1 MSVEKSA
8 ISKIRARVVWP
19 IVLLFLLNSLD
30 RVNVSFAALQMNAD
44 LGFSPEAY
52 GFGVG
57 IFFAGYIL
65 LQMPS
70 TLLLR
75 RIGARWWLFAVVL
88 FWGSIATAMAF
99 MHDATT
105 FYVLRFLLGVAE
117 GGFAPGFI
125 YLMGL
130 WVPKRYRASAIAVSM
145 LAIPIS
151 VIIGGPLSGW
161 LMTLNNPMGMAGW
174 RWMFLVEGLPTVV
187 LAFVALAVFVNRPRD
202 AKWLSGDEKAWLSDE
217 LAKDEAATG
226 PKAASSVLAAILSWR
241 TWAAATVWFA
251 SLAGA
256 YALIFWL
263 PQLIQQVSGHDE
275 MTVAVLSAL
284 PWVAI
289 GTGMIVNSWHSDKT
303 QERLWHIGGGLLLAA
318 AGIGAGLL
326 FGNGVIAFIL
336 LIIGGFGLG
345 SAQGV
350 FWSLPTTF
358 LKGPAAQ
365 GGITVINMIG
375 NCAGLLVPMVIGV
388 IRQTTGSF
396 ESVVGALAVVLLI
409 GALPLLLL
417 GRTGSPGVGPTQLSP
432 KDTPA

>member
-1 MSVEKSA
+1 MIERTTV
-8 ISKIRARVVWP
+8 SKIRAHVVWP
-19 IVLLFLLNSLD
+19 VVLLFLLNSLD

-88 FWGSIATAMAF
+88 CWGTVATSMAF
-99 MHDATT
+99 MHDART

-125 YLMGL
+125 YLLGL
-130 WVPKRYRASAIAVSM
+130 WMPKRHRASAIAVTM
-145 LAIPIS
+145 LSVPIS
-151 VIIGGPLSGW
+151 VVLGGPLSGW
-161 LMTLNNPMGMAGW
+161 LMTLDNPAGMEGW
-174 RWMFLVEGLPTVV
+174 RWMFLMEGLPTVV
-187 LAFVALAVFVNRPRD
+187 LAFVALAVFVDGPKD
-202 AKWLSGDEKAWLSDE
+202 AKWLTADEKTWLDEE
-217 LAKDEAATG
+217 LARDEAAAG
-226 PKAASSVLAAILSWR
+226 EKAASSVLSAVLSWR
-241 TWAAATVWFA
+241 TWAVAIVWFS

-263 PQLIQQVSGHDE
+263 PQLIQQVSDHDDF
-275 MTVAVLSAL
+275 TVAVLSAL

-289 GTGMIVNSWHSDKT
+289 GAGMMLNSWHSDKT
-303 QERLWHIGGGLLLAA
+303 QERLWHVGGGLLLAG
-318 AGIGAGLL
+318 AGIGLGLI
-326 FGNGVIAFIL
+326 FGSGAIALVL

-345 SAQGV
+345 GAQGV
-350 FWSLPTTF
+350 LWTLPTTF
-358 LKGPAAQ
+358 LRGPAAQ

-375 NCAGLLVPMVIGV
+375 NCAGMLVPSVIGA
-388 IRQTTGSF
+388 IRQSTGSF
-396 ESVVGALAVVLLI
+396 EAVIVSLALILVLGAT
-409 GALPLLLL
+409 PLLLL
-417 GRTGSPGVGPTQLSP
+417 ARADKSARAAG
-432 KDTPA
+432 